1 MKKIFTL
8 LSFSF
13 AVILLISPLQFAQ
26 SSYQNVNSLA
36 YNSLTSLPTD
46 GQIDSRFLSGNSKM
60 GLNNMQESN
69 LSLAMKPRGLSL
81 DTRTAELQNSLPLE
95 FEPWESKKHF
105 WVGVGEIAI
114 LEFLPWAMAKWVRNW
129 EDPAD
134 NWANVSSES
143 WFRNLSNGWE
153 YDGDNFTTNN
163 YAHPYHGAMFFS
175 VGRTNGYDFWE
186 STAWSLTGSAIWE
199 YFGETFRPAFNDWI
213 YTGVGG
219 AAYGEMLYRLSSL
232 VTDNRATGAE
242 RFWSEFWGT
251 LINPVRGFNRAISGE
266 MGQNFD
272 NPKWSRP
279 KDFRLEF
286 DAGTRTLDQ
295 DGDGK
300 FEEGDIEGL
309 FTMNLYYGNPF
320 KAKKPFEFFRFDVGF
335 SSGKPHF
342 AQLNSSGYLFGF
354 DLKKNKHKLNV
365 HLDFLYNNLIRETT
379 TETDTVYNGLV
390 FGTTQLFPHLL
401 SNFPIGSKT
410 SIVTQVGIN
419 AILMGATR
427 NDYYTDIEGRLYDF
441 GPGVGLRLQ
450 GALMSNGWDYFKF
463 FYYGAWMY
471 TQSEPGDSKHN
482 VHFLLFEAQYPF
494 TSFFSFGV
502 RGGWFWRESYYDDFP
517 DVNKNHPMIRVF
529 FRTALVNF

>member
-26 SSYQNVNSLA
+26 SGYQMINTLS
-36 YNSLTSLPTD
+36 YNSLENLSTN
-46 GQIDSRFLSGNSKM
+46 QEIDSRFLLGNSKID
-60 GLNNMQESN
+60 LINKQESN
-69 LSLAMKPRGLSL
+69 LSLARKPRGLSL
-81 DTRTAELQNSLPLE
+81 DTRTAEIQNSLPLE

-114 LEFLPWAMAKWVRNW
+114 LEFLPWAMAKWVRHW

-134 NWANVSSES
+134 NWANVSSET
-143 WFRNLSNGWE
+143 WWRNLSNGWE

-163 YAHPYHGAMFFS
+163 YAHPYHGAMFFN

-199 YFGETFRPAFNDWI
+199 FFGETFRPSFNDWI

-219 AAYGEMLYRLSSL
+219 AAYGEILYRLSSL
-232 VTDNRATGAE
+232 VTDNRATGVE
-242 RFWSEFWGT
+242 RFFSEFWGT
-251 LINPVRGFNRAISGE
+251 LINPVRGVNRAISGE

-279 KDFRLEF
+279 EDFRLELT
-286 DAGTRTLDQ
+286 AGTRTLDQ
-295 DGDGK
+295 NGDK
-300 FEEGDIEGL
+300 QFRENELEGL
-309 FTMNLYYGNPF
+309 FTLDIYYGNPF

-335 SSGKPHF
+335 SSAKPHF

-354 DLKKNKHKLNV
+354 DLKKNRHKFNV
-365 HLDFLYNNLIRETT
+365 TLDFLYNNLIREQTS
-379 TETDTVYNGLV
+379 ETDTVYKGLV

-410 SIVTQVGIN
+410 SIITQVGLN

-427 NDYYTDIEGRLYDF
+427 NDYYVDVEGRLNDF
-441 GPGVGLRLQ
+441 GPGFGLRLH
-450 GALMSNGWDYFKF
+450 GALRSNNWDWVRL
-463 FYYGAWMY
+463 FYYGAWLY

-482 VHFLLFEAQYPF
+482 AHFFLVEFQYPF
-494 TSFFSFGV
+494 TSFFSIGV
-502 RGGWFWRESYYDDFP
+502 RGGYFWRESYYDNLP
-517 DVNKNHPMIRVF
+517 DVSRNHPMIRVF
-529 FRTALVNF
+529 FKTALINF